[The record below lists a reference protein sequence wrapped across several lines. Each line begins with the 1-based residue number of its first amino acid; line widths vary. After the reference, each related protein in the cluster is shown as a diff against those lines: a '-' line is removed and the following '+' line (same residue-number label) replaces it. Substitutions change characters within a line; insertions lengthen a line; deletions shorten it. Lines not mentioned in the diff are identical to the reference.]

1 MFPSAYRLHLPV
13 TVVRQD
19 ANRHRFVQLPVG
31 SVFYPAAGCASREV
45 MIEGTC
51 NGDVVLMFTRDLKDC
66 ARQIMSRVPTL
77 SRVSA

>member
-1 MFPSAYRLHLPV
+1 
-13 TVVRQD
+13 
-19 ANRHRFVQLPVG
+19 
-31 SVFYPAAGCASREV
+31 VFYPAAGSAGREV

-66 ARQIMSRVPTL
+66 ARQIMSRVPAL